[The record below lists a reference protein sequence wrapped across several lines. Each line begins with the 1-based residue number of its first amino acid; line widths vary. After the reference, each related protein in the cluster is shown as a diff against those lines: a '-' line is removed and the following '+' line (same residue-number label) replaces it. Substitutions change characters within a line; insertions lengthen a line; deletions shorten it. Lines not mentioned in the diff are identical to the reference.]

1 MLTGLVQLSV
11 TATTET
17 TSRLDWVEDVRVP
30 GIPQFLAKPVA
41 AAARKGFQTSIAR
54 LTGLLSAK

>member
-41 AAARKGFQTSIAR
+41 AAARKGFQTSITR
-54 LTGLLSAK
+54 LTRLLSTK